1 MKREGKEFGA
11 NCIAPMESISS
22 CNEKVP
28 MKHLKMPGE
37 EHESREKALRVRPGN
52 LAWGRSWNHLQ
63 WRRGPSKTVRLNDHT
78 SGFAKHITRMGWTVN
93 ETGAWT
99 V

>member
-1 MKREGKEFGA
+1 M
-11 NCIAPMESISS
+11 M
-22 CNEKVP
+22 
-28 MKHLKMPGE
+28 HLKMPGE

-52 LAWGRSWNHLQ
+52 LAWGRSWNHLLHWEGMKRHILQ